1 MIQFISQRFV
11 SGLMSLIFIV
21 VLITGIIYVAP
32 VDPATLSFGQQMSEK
47 ALVLKQKEL
56 GLDKPIGQ
64 QILLYLNDLSPLS
77 VYTMDSQKLESI
89 NYIQVLGGES
99 NSLVLK
105 RPYFRESY
113 QTGDRIWGM
122 IRTAMPNTILLALC
136 AIILATILGLVLG
149 MIAALK
155 KDTYLDGFIVGVSTL
170 GYSVPS
176 YVSAIILSLI
186 FGFYL
191 KDWTHLNMQGSL
203 ITLNDIGDEVT
214 QWKNLILP
222 SIALGVRPVAVIT
235 QISRNAMLDVL
246 SKPYVL
252 TARAKGMGL
261 ISMIRQHVFK
271 NMMNPVVTTISGWFA
286 SLLAGAFFVE
296 SIFNYNGMG
305 LLTVNALINY
315 DTPLLLGCIVVIAA
329 IFILLNLFVDFIYVY
344 LDPKVRLNQ
353 A

>member
-1 MIQFISQRFV
+1 M
-11 SGLMSLIFIV
+11 
-21 VLITGIIYVAP
+21 AP

-47 ALVLKQKEL
+47 SLALKQKEL
-56 GLDKPIGQ
+56 GLDKSIGT

-77 VYTMDSQKLESI
+77 IYNSGNKKLELI
-89 NYIQVLGGES
+89 K
-99 NSLVLK
+99 SLKLYAGKDKTVVIK

-113 QTGDRIWGM
+113 QTGDRIWQM
-122 IRTAMPNTILLALC
+122 IKTAMPNTVLLALC
-136 AIILATILGLVLG
+136 AIILATILGLILG

-155 KDTYLDGFIVGVSTL
+155 KDTWLDGFIVAISTL

-191 KDWTHLNMQGSL
+191 KEWTHLNMQGSL
-203 ITLNDIGDEVT
+203 ITMNDIGDELT

-235 QISRNAMLDVL
+235 QISRNAMIDVL

-261 ISMIRQHVFK
+261 LSMIKKHVFK

-296 SIFNYNGMG
+296 SIFNFNGMG

-329 IFILLNLFVDFIYVY
+329 IFILLNLFVDFIYLY
-344 LDPKVRLNQ
+344 LDPKVRLNK

>member
-1 MIQFISQRFV
+1 MIQFIRQRFV
-11 SGLMSLIFIV
+11 SGLMSLVFIV
-21 VLITGIIYVAP
+21 ILITGIIYVAP
-32 VDPATLSFGQQMSEK
+32 VDPATLSFGQQMSKK
-47 ALVLKQKEL
+47 ALERKQKEL
-56 GLDKPIGQ
+56 GLDKSIGN

-77 VYTMDSQKLESI
+77 LYKTNSSKLDDIKYTSI
-89 NYIQVLGGES
+89 ISGQNNTFVA
-99 NSLVLK
+99 K

-113 QTGDRIWGM
+113 QTGDRIWIM
-122 IRTAMPNTILLALC
+122 IKTAMPNTMLLALC
-136 AIILATILGLVLG
+136 AIILATILGLILG
-149 MIAALK
+149 MIAALNK
-155 KDTYLDGFIVGVSTL
+155 NSWLDGFIVAISTL

-203 ITLNDIGDEVT
+203 ITLNDIGDTVT

-235 QISRNAMLDVL
+235 QIARNAMLDVL

-261 ISMIRQHVFK
+261 VSMIKKHVFK

-329 IFILLNLFVDFIYVY
+329 IFILLNLLIDFVYVY
-344 LDPKVRLNQ
+344 LDPKVSLNQ

>member
-1 MIQFISQRFV
+1 MLQFIGQRFV

-47 ALVLKQKEL
+47 SLALKQKEL
-56 GLDKPIGQ
+56 GLDKSIGI
-64 QILLYLNDLSPLS
+64 QILLYLNDLSPIS
-77 VYTMDSQKLESI
+77 IYKSGTKKFDQIRKTKLFT
-89 NYIQVLGGES
+89 V
-99 NSLVLK
+99 NSRTVVVK

-113 QTGDRIWGM
+113 QTGDGIWSM
-122 IRTAMPNTILLALC
+122 IKTAMPNTFLLALF
-136 AIILATILGLVLG
+136 AITLATIIGLLLG

-155 KDTYLDGFIVGVSTL
+155 KDTWLDGFIVAISTL

-222 SIALGVRPVAVIT
+222 SVALGVRPVAVIT

-261 ISMIRQHVFK
+261 LKMIKNHVFK

-296 SIFNYNGMG
+296 SIFNFNGMG

-315 DTPLLLGCIVVIAA
+315 DTPLLLGCIVVIAV
-329 IFILLNLFVDFIYVY
+329 IFIVLNLLVDFVYLY

>member
-1 MIQFISQRFV
+1 MIQLISQRFV
-11 SGLMSLIFIV
+11 SGLLSLIFIV
-21 VLITGIIYVAP
+21 VLITGIIYMAP

-47 ALVLKQKEL
+47 ALELKQKEL
-56 GLDKPIGQ
+56 GLDKPIAS
-64 QILLYLNDLSPLS
+64 QIILYLNDLSPIS
-77 VYTMDSQKLESI
+77 AYSNDSQKLKDLNHTSLLS
-89 NYIQVLGGES
+89 LGN
-99 NSLVLK
+99 NSVVVK
-105 RPYFRESY
+105 RPYFRESF
-113 QTGDRIWGM
+113 QTGDSIWMM
-122 IRTAMPNTILLALC
+122 IKTAMPNTILLALF
-136 AIILATILGLVLG
+136 AMMIATVIGLLFG

-155 KDTYLDGFIVGVSTL
+155 KDTWIDGFIVAVSTL

-252 TARAKGMGL
+252 TARAKGMSL
-261 ISMIRQHVFK
+261 ISMIKKHVFK

-305 LLTVNALINY
+305 LLTVNALLNY

-329 IFILLNLFVDFIYVY
+329 IFILLNLLVDFIYVY
-344 LDPKVRLNQ
+344 LDPKIRLQ
-353 A
+353 TS

>member
-11 SGLMSLIFIV
+11 SGLLSLIFIV
-21 VLITGIIYVAP
+21 VLITGIIYLAP

-47 ALVLKQKEL
+47 ALALKQKEL
-56 GLDKPIGQ
+56 GLDKSIGN
-64 QILLYLNDLSPLS
+64 QILLYLNDLSPVS
-77 VYTMDSQKLESI
+77 IYSSDSQKLKEIAYTNIFTGSR
-89 NYIQVLGGES
+89 NH
-99 NSLVLK
+99 LVIK

-122 IRTAMPNTILLALC
+122 IKSAMPNTILLALC
-136 AIILATILGLVLG
+136 AIILATVLGLILG

-155 KDTYLDGFIVGVSTL
+155 KDTWLDGFIVAISTF

-176 YVSAIILSLI
+176 YVSAIVLSLI

-191 KDWTHLNMQGSL
+191 KDWTNLNMQGSL
-203 ITLNDIGDEVT
+203 ITLNDIGDEIT

-261 ISMIRQHVFK
+261 ISMIKKHVFK
-271 NMMNPVVTTISGWFA
+271 NMMNPIVTTISGWFA

-329 IFILLNLFVDFIYVY
+329 IFILLNLLVDFVYVY
-344 LDPKVRLNQ
+344 LDPQVRLDK